1 MIYRPHDGTRVIQ
14 KLGGQGL
21 LTSTSPSPL
30 LQDYSRETTPRDGPI
45 VTHSAPSTP
54 ATGAS
59 KALGIAQVNLRS
71 ATNPRGD
78 TKTDARTLE
87 PKHSILS
94 MWSLFGGS
102 ENTRESQRIT
112 PPSGVNSTTGTSSAG
127 NANAMGTSESA
138 KYRALGMSRK
148 DSGIS
153 PPPSVGHPTETGGR
167 KSAKKS
173 FFFGSSR
180 TLDDNVNSSSEG
192 TGSGPNKIDHS
203 ESAELFAGLSKSASS
218 AVGGGDRTSGS
229 MKKQR
234 AAQGA
239 LNHSNG
245 VSSSQSTGESAIY
258 PSEAAA
264 PISAAQLILRPALRM
279 RDTRFLFDL
288 AVAATD
294 KECGGGREGRRT
306 HWSELRADG
315 SALGTAL
322 AFLQN
327 IAEGILHQRGTP
339 TDHAFPHEVTDA
351 SRLGGAGS
359 SLATLSMHSAY
370 SSTLSGTDQKLRR
383 PNTGTGR
390 YGHEA
395 LVLGEI
401 EGSSTSS
408 SSSFVA
414 LSASMSNMLG
424 LFSST
429 DSAEHT
435 LRGAA
440 NAGAGDADQESR
452 HAPQSVV
459 PLTLLCSRTAA
470 AIPWEALLL
479 QSQAQSGSVVRH
491 MALVALCAQAYTPVS
506 VTTGQYSPSRSKGT
520 TTATALCTVGPQW
533 VSAVCMFG
541 SFRVHHIGLFSLHR
555 SMQLQQGSLVAMC
568 PNTKTPLLRDTPVDT
583 ILAGEHLQRA
593 TTAKAAIAALNH
605 TTAHLHT
612 RSNADDPPAALH
624 KSLSFTQC
632 GMEGLD
638 AKLLPSTVPLAID
651 GSTNSM

>member
-21 LTSTSPSPL
+21 LTNASPSPL
-30 LQDYSRETTPRDGPI
+30 LPDYSRETTPRDGPI

-127 NANAMGTSESA
+127 NANTMGTSESA

-153 PPPSVGHPTETGGR
+153 PPPSVGHPAESGGR

-192 TGSGPNKIDHS
+192 AGSGPNRIDHS
-203 ESAELFAGLSKSASS
+203 ESAELFAGLSKSASG
-218 AVGGGDRTSGS
+218 AVGGGDRNSGS

-264 PISAAQLILRPALRM
+264 PVSAAQLVLRPALRM

-294 KECGGGREGRRT
+294 KECGGGREGRRA

-339 TDHAFPHEVTDA
+339 TDHAFPHEMTDA
-351 SRLGGAGS
+351 SRLGDVGS
-359 SLATLSMHSAY
+359 SVATLSMHSAY
-370 SSTLSGTDQKLRR
+370 SSTLSGTDLKLRR

-390 YGHEA
+390 YAHEA

-401 EGSSTSS
+401 EGSSHSS

-424 LFSST
+424 LFSSS
-429 DSAEHT
+429 DSAEQT

-440 NAGAGDADQESR
+440 NAGAGDSLDQESR
-452 HAPQSVV
+452 HAPQAVV

-470 AIPWEALLL
+470 AVPWEALLL
-479 QSQAQSGSVVRH
+479 QSQVQGASVVRH
-491 MALVALCAQAYTPVS
+491 MALVALCAQAYTPVA
-506 VTTGQYSPSRSKGT
+506 VTTGQYSPSRNKGT

-533 VSAVCMFG
+533 VSAVQHVWW
-541 SFRVHHIGLFSLHR
+541 FRVH
-555 SMQLQQGSLVAMC
+555 
-568 PNTKTPLLRDTPVDT
+568 
-583 ILAGEHLQRA
+583 
-593 TTAKAAIAALNH
+593 
-605 TTAHLHT
+605 
-612 RSNADDPPAALH
+612 
-624 KSLSFTQC
+624 
-632 GMEGLD
+632 
-638 AKLLPSTVPLAID
+638 
-651 GSTNSM
+651 